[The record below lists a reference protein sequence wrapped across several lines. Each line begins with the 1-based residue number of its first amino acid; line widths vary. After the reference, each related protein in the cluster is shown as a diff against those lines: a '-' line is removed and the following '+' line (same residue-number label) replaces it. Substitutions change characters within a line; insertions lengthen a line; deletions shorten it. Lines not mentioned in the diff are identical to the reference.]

1 MNYHYEVHESG
12 MITLE
17 TPDYLMA
24 KDHFEKAR
32 IVWAEKPG
40 CFKLRLA
47 AVDGDRVF
55 ILTSANVGTLD
66 EKMQFV

>member
-1 MNYHYEVHESG
+1 MNYHYEVQESG

-17 TPDYLMA
+17 TPDYMVA
-24 KDHFEKAR
+24 RDHFEKAR
-32 IVWAEKPG
+32 LVWAEKPG
-40 CFKLRLA
+40 NFKLRLA

-55 ILTSANVGTLD
+55 ILTSANVGTID